1 VYRVFSLY
9 KALQKNT
16 GKIIENPAATKA
28 YPLYDPCPLRYSMLR
43 TRLRDFIITKDD
55 WIFAVADYCHDDGI
69 RSILRYVP
77 DPQGARGAAKKYRKM
92 DFDDSFVFMK
102 AKRPE
107 WLSDVH
113 IVPWDSVKEILAPN
127 KKLPLIANR
136 NEKVRTIGRSLE
148 KWVPVDSMGVTGSLL
163 PDLGIE
169 SSDIDFIVYGNSW
182 FTARDIIKREKEKKN
197 PITEISD
204 DMWIDIYNK
213 RKPDIQFDEFLAH
226 EIRKGNRG
234 MVGDTYFDLLY
245 VRDWG
250 DLAPCMRGTDLG
262 VMTIEATVTNADFS
276 FDSPAIYKI
285 DHPEIDYVLS
295 YTHTYAGQAL
305 VGERIE
311 AQGMLEMVGNMKRL
325 IVGTKREP
333 TGEWIRSLTLLER

>member
-1 VYRVFSLY
+1 M
-9 KALQKNT
+9 
-16 GKIIENPAATKA
+16 P
-28 YPLYDPCPLRYSMLR
+28 R
-43 TRLRDFIITKDD
+43 TRLRDFIITKDE

-77 DPQGARGAAKKYRKM
+77 DPNGARGVIKKYRKL
-92 DFDDSFVFMK
+92 DFDESFVFMK
-102 AKRPE
+102 TARPE

-127 KKLPLIANR
+127 EKLPFLVTN
-136 NEKVRTIGRSLE
+136 NDKVKAIVKSLE
-148 KWVPVDSMGVTGSLL
+148 KQVPSHRMGVTGSLL
-163 PDLGIE
+163 AGLEIE

-182 FTARDIIKREKEKKN
+182 FTARDIIKREKEKKH

-204 DMWIDIYNK
+204 DMWIDIYKK
-213 RKPDIQFDEFLAH
+213 RKPDIPFDEFLAH

-234 MVGDTYFDLLY
+234 MVDDTYFDLLY

-250 DLAPCMRGTDLG
+250 DITPFIRGKDLG
-262 VMTIEATVTNADFS
+262 VMTIEAMVTNADFS

-311 AQGMLEMVGNMKRL
+311 ARGMLEIVGNMKRL
-325 IVGTKREP
+325 VVGTKREP
-333 TGEWIRSLTLLER
+333 KGEWIRSLTLLEP